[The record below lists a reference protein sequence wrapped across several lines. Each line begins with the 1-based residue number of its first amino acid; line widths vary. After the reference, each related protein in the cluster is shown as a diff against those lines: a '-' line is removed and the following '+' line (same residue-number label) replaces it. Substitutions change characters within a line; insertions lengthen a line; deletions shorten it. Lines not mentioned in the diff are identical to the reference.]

1 MKLVHQINLAFGLS
15 LALIFSITAVLIH
28 YVLLD
33 HFIGTQKDDLKAL
46 SEVMSASITKSGQ
59 FVSGIEI
66 NKDVGGAA
74 DPPAFTASGNAGPN
88 NTKTEGAAGIGSSLQ
103 AATLVPAGFLGV
115 QAIVTDLNGKVLTG
129 PVPVN
134 STGLSVSS
142 SPLTASQQEIVQ
154 GIRPVTSSMSELLK
168 GTKDGGYLTTAS
180 AIPQGT
186 LTLLTPISKIRSIEQ
201 ALLGRLIL
209 VIFIVV
215 GIMFLLS
222 LFITK
227 RLIQPLMNLKQ
238 ELKKV
243 KERHF
248 TEVRLIEAGG
258 EIGAVAQTVYE
269 MAGELHRFNQ
279 VQKQFF
285 QNASHE
291 LKTPLMSI
299 AGYAEGIRDGIFEGE
314 GLRKGLDVIL
324 GESGRLG
331 KLVTEM
337 TLLAKLDSEEDIFKP
352 ERVSLNELM
361 TETEERVNPLM
372 VKKGLSLII
381 TCPENKELFIMAD
394 RDKLLQALLNVV
406 TNASRYARTCIEV
419 QASVDKGKITL
430 TVTDDGPGFPQELLP
445 TLFHR
450 FVKGKDGES
459 GLGLAIARAIVERC
473 GGLMQAAN
481 GQEGGARISFGFPA
495 AGNAT

>member
-15 LALIFSITAVLIH
+15 LVLILSVTAVLLH

-33 HFIGTQKDDLKAL
+33 HFIGTEKNDLKTL
-46 SEVMSASITKSGQ
+46 SAAMSASITEAGDFAMSPVLSAGAVTLPNSNITGMQ
-59 FVSGIEI
+59 SVQLVTGEVASASTTLIPA
-66 NKDVGGAA
+66 DVE
-74 DPPAFTASGNAGPN
+74 AF
-88 NTKTEGAAGIGSSLQ
+88 
-103 AATLVPAGFLGV
+103 
-115 QAIVTDLNGKVLTG
+115 VTDYNGNVLSGT
-129 PVPVN
+129 
-134 STGLSVSS
+134 TLSVNGITGKASS
-142 SPLTASQQEIVQ
+142 DTLIEAVPTNLQQYTA
-154 GIRPVTSSMSELLK
+154 VTSSSIKDLWS
-168 GTKDGGYLTTAS
+168 GTDGRYVMDVS
-180 AIPQGT
+180 PIPQGT
-186 LTLLTPISKIRSIEQ
+186 LTLLTPMSKIKAIEQ

-209 VIFIVV
+209 VIVIVGAV
-215 GIMFLLS
+215 MFLLS

-248 TEVRLIEAGG
+248 TDVQLVRAGG

-269 MAGELHRFNQ
+269 MAGELNRFNE

-299 AGYAEGIRDGIFEGE
+299 AGYAEGIRDGIFEGDNV
-314 GLRKGLDVIL
+314 RKGLDVIL

-331 KLVTEM
+331 KIVTEM
-337 TLLAKLDSEEDIFKP
+337 TLLAKLDSEEDIFKSS
-352 ERVSLNELM
+352 EVSLNELL
-361 TETEERVNPLM
+361 TETSERVNPLL
-372 VKKGLSLII
+372 VKKGLTLHI
-381 TCPENKELFIMAD
+381 TCPENQELFIMAD
-394 RDKLLQALLNVV
+394 QDKLLQALLNVV
-406 TNASRYARTCIEV
+406 TNAARYAKKEIHIN
-419 QASVDKGKITL
+419 ASLEKGKITL
-430 TVTDDGPGFPQELLP
+430 SVSDDGPGFPQEMLP

-473 GGLMQAAN
+473 GGLIQATN
-481 GQEGGARISFGFPA
+481 RKEGGAVISFGFPA
-495 AGNAT
+495 AQRV

>member
-15 LALIFSITAVLIH
+15 LALILSITAVLIH

-33 HFIGTQKDDLKAL
+33 HFIGAQKSDLKTL
-46 SEVMSASITKSGQ
+46 SAAMSATLSQAEENVTPAMIQDMGTLQNVNGVALDPSKTTSGA
-59 FVSGIEI
+59 VL
-66 NKDVGGAA
+66 DV
-74 DPPAFTASGNAGPN
+74 ASA
-88 NTKTEGAAGIGSSLQ
+88 I
-103 AATLVPAGFLGV
+103 PAGYAGV
-115 QAIVTDLNGKVLTG
+115 EAIVTDPNGKVLTG
-129 PVPVN
+129 PLPLN
-134 STGLSVSS
+134 ATSLKATDSS
-142 SPLTASQQEIVQ
+142 FSAVTPALLQEAK
-154 GIRPVTSSMSELLK
+154 PVTSSLQELWN
-168 GTKDGGYLTTAS
+168 GKDGRYVMNVS

-186 LTLLTPISKIRSIEQ
+186 LTLLTPMSKIKAIEQ
-201 ALLGRLIL
+201 ALLGRLVL
-209 VIFIVV
+209 VIFIV
-215 GIMFLLS
+215 GAILFLLS

-227 RLIQPLMNLKQ
+227 KLIQPLMNLKQ

-248 TEVRLIEAGG
+248 TDVQLVRAGG

-269 MAGELHRFNQ
+269 MAGELNRFNQ

-299 AGYAEGIRDGIFEGE
+299 AGYAEGIRDGVFEGE
-314 GLRKGLDVIL
+314 SVRTGLDVIL
-324 GESGRLG
+324 EESGRLG
-331 KLVTEM
+331 KIVTEM

-352 ERVSLNELM
+352 SEVSLNELLSEM
-361 TETEERVNPLM
+361 AERVNPLL
-372 VKKGLSLII
+372 VKKNLKLRID
-381 TCPENKELFIMAD
+381 CPDNKALVIMAD
-394 RDKLLQALLNVV
+394 RDKLLQALLNIV
-406 TNASRYARTCIEV
+406 TNAARYAKEYIHITGSIE
-419 QASVDKGKITL
+419 KGKVEL

-473 GGLMQAAN
+473 GGLIQAAN
-481 GQEGGARISFGFPA
+481 LQEGGAIITFGFPVSK
-495 AGNAT
+495 GI

>member
-15 LALIFSITAVLIH
+15 LVLILSVTAVLLH

-33 HFIGTQKDDLKAL
+33 HFIGTEKNDLKTL
-46 SEVMSASITKSGQ
+46 SAAMSASITEAGDFAMSPVLSAGAVTLPNSNIKGMQSVQLVTGE
-59 FVSGIEI
+59 VASAPTTLIPA
-66 NKDVGGAA
+66 DVE
-74 DPPAFTASGNAGPN
+74 AF
-88 NTKTEGAAGIGSSLQ
+88 
-103 AATLVPAGFLGV
+103 
-115 QAIVTDLNGKVLTG
+115 VTDYNGNVLSGT
-129 PVPVN
+129 
-134 STGLSVSS
+134 TLSVNGITGKASS
-142 SPLTASQQEIVQ
+142 DTLIEAVPTNLQQYTA
-154 GIRPVTSSMSELLK
+154 VTSSSIKDLWS
-168 GTKDGGYLTTAS
+168 GTDGRYVMDVS
-180 AIPQGT
+180 PIPQGT
-186 LTLLTPISKIRSIEQ
+186 LTLLTPMSKIKAIEQ

-209 VIFIVV
+209 VIVIVGAV
-215 GIMFLLS
+215 MFLLS

-248 TEVRLIEAGG
+248 TDVQLVRAGG

-269 MAGELHRFNQ
+269 MAGELNRFNE

-299 AGYAEGIRDGIFEGE
+299 AGYAEGIRDGIFEGDNV
-314 GLRKGLDVIL
+314 RKGLDVIL

-331 KLVTEM
+331 KIVTEM
-337 TLLAKLDSEEDIFKP
+337 TLLAKLDSEEDIFKSS
-352 ERVSLNELM
+352 EVSLNELL
-361 TETEERVNPLM
+361 TETSERVNPLL
-372 VKKGLSLII
+372 VKKGLTLHI
-381 TCPENKELFIMAD
+381 TCPENQELFIMAD
-394 RDKLLQALLNVV
+394 QDKLLQALLNVV
-406 TNASRYARTCIEV
+406 TNAARYAKKEIHIN
-419 QASVDKGKITL
+419 ASLEKGKIAL
-430 TVTDDGPGFPQELLP
+430 SVSDDGPGFPQELLP

-473 GGLMQAAN
+473 GGLIQATN
-481 GQEGGARISFGFPA
+481 RKEGGAVISFGFPA
-495 AGNAT
+495 AQRV